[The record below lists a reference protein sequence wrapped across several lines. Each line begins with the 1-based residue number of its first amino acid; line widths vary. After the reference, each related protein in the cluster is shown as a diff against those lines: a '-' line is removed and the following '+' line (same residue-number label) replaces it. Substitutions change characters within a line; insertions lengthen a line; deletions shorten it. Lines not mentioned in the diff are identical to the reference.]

1 MNRVVVVSLPCAA
14 CYQSH
19 FRYCFSQNLLE
30 IVAYQTRQK
39 HLQALKEGKYTPLC
53 SSEQACRNEQQKLQ
67 ERLRA
72 VSAIVHRVQQE
83 QPQHRP
89 ALQWLGECLESGLGS
104 QEA

>member
-1 MNRVVVVSLPCAA
+1 MLCCFLCCVQLAIKAISV
-14 CYQSH
+14 H
-19 FRYCFSQNLLE
+19 CFSQNLLE

-53 SSEQACRNEQQKLQ
+53 SSEQSCRNEQQKLQ

-83 QPQHRP
+83 QPQHHP
-89 ALQWLGECLESGLGS
+89 ALQWLGERLESGLGL